1 MDINK
6 RSFILNFILLLIIK
20 TFNASTMAQTV
31 ENKETGYIQPVFEI
45 PTKRYCMTLELK
57 DDPGL
62 IEEYEEWH
70 KVENIWKEV
79 PRGIRQAG
87 ILDSEIYR
95 SGTTLFMILTVP
107 ADFNFEKQMAIL
119 ADLPRQAEWEDF
131 MTKYQAS
138 KPGESSAEKWT
149 KLNRVFKLP

>member
-1 MDINK
+1 MDPVIYK
-6 RSFILNFILLLIIK
+6 LSTLLIIIIL
-20 TFNASTMAQTV
+20 NIPVMAQNE
-31 ENKETGYIQPVFEI
+31 ENEKTGYSQPVFEI
-45 PTKRYCMTLELK
+45 KTKRYCMTLELK
-57 DDPGL
+57 DDPQL

-70 KVENIWKEV
+70 EADKIWKEI
-79 PRGIRQAG
+79 PEGIRQAG

-95 SGTTLFMILTVP
+95 STTTLFMILTVP
-107 ADFNFEKQMAIL
+107 ADFDFETQMGIL

-149 KLNRVFKLP
+149 KVKRVFKLP

>member
-1 MDINK
+1 
-6 RSFILNFILLLIIK
+6 
-20 TFNASTMAQTV
+20 MAQKI
-31 ENKETGYIQPVFEI
+31 ENEKTGYIESDFRIE
-45 PTKRYCMTLELK
+45 TKRYCMTLELK
-57 DDPGL
+57 DDPKL
-62 IEEYEEWH
+62 IEEYEGWH

-79 PRGIRQAG
+79 PEGIRKIG

-107 ADFNFEKQMAIL
+107 VEFDFETQMGIL

-138 KPGESSAEKWT
+138 KPGSSSAEKWT
-149 KLNRVFKLP
+149 KMSRVFKLP